1 MNNTGKTNI
10 CFFSGDIT
18 NSGGTERVGTI
29 IANEL
34 AKCTDRYKV
43 SFVSLVEKRDKPFFD
58 ISDNIDR
65 FTLYDEPVR
74 GLTHIVQICN
84 RLKKVVKNNNID
96 VLIDIDGILDMYSLV
111 VKKFTKVKVIS
122 WEHFNFYQ
130 HPTVGHRKYTRRLAG
145 KYADAIVTLTKA
157 DVSYYKDNINIRCP
171 ITYIH
176 NPVMSLSEQHIYNAD
191 SKIILSV
198 GRLTSQKGFDMLVDV
213 AKEIFKDD
221 NEWKWIVLGEGE
233 DRPILEEKI
242 KQYNLQDRIILK
254 GNVSNVND
262 YYKETGIFVL
272 TSRYEGLPMTLLETK
287 PFKLP
292 AVSFDIKT
300 GPNECIINNENGFLI
315 EPFNI
320 QDMSEK
326 VKLLMNNR
334 DLRQNFSDNALMDT
348 DKFDLRSI
356 MDKWNEILNSI
367 K

>member
-1 MNNTGKTNI
+1 MSDSRITNI

-34 AKCTDRYKV
+34 SDMDDIYKV
-43 SFVSLVEKRDKPFFD
+43 SFVSLVEKKDKPFFE
-58 ISDNIDR
+58 INDNIER
-65 FTLYDEPVR
+65 FALYDEPVR
-74 GLTHIVQICN
+74 GLTHIVQICH
-84 RLKKVVKNNNID
+84 RLRKVVKDNNID
-96 VLIDIDGILDMYSLV
+96 ILIDIDGILDMYSLI
-111 VKKFTKVKVIS
+111 VKRFTKVKVIS

-145 KYADAIVTLTKA
+145 RYADAIVTLTKS
-157 DVSYYKDNINIRCP
+157 DVSYYKENINIRCP

-176 NPVMSLSEQHIYNAD
+176 NPVMSLSEEHVYNAD

-198 GRLTSQKGFDMLVDV
+198 GRLTDQKGFDMLVDV
-213 AKEIFKDD
+213 AKEIFKED
-221 NEWKWIVLGEGE
+221 NEWKWIILGEGE
-233 DRPILEEKI
+233 DRPVLEEKI
-242 KQYNLQDRIILK
+242 RKYNLQDKVILK

-300 GPNECIINNENGFLI
+300 GPNECIINDENGFLI

-320 QDMSEK
+320 KDMSEK
-326 VKLLMNNR
+326 IKLLMKDK
-334 DLRQNFSDNALMDT
+334 DLRQNFSDNALVDT
-348 DKFDLRSI
+348 EKFDLRSI
-356 MDKWNEILNSI
+356 MHKWNEILKSI
-367 K
+367 

>member
-1 MNNTGKTNI
+1 MKHI

-65 FTLYDEPVR
+65 FKLYDEPVR
-74 GLTHIVQICN
+74 GLTHIVQICH

-96 VLIDIDGILDMYSLV
+96 ILIDIDGILDMYSLV

-130 HPTVGHRKYTRRLAG
+130 HPAVGHRKYTRRLAG

-176 NPVMSLSEQHIYNAD
+176 NPVMSLSEQHIYNSD

-300 GPNECIINNENGFLI
+300 GPNECILNDENGFLI

-356 MDKWNEILNSI
+356 MDKWNEVLEYVT